1 MELADLERRRSR
13 APVDPRIIALARALA
28 KRAARLDDAREAT
41 GSGPGRDEQRET
53 TR

>member
-1 MELADLERRRSR
+1 MEPAKLERRRSCAR
-13 APVDPRIIALARALA
+13 VDPRLIALVRALA

-41 GSGPGRDEQRET
+41 VSGPGRDEQRGK